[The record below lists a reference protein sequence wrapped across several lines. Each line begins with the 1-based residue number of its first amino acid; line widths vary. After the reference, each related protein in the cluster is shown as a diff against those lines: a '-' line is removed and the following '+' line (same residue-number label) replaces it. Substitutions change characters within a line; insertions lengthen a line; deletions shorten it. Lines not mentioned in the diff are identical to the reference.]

1 MPATAYIDSSALL
14 KLVVREAETPAL
26 EAYLAGC
33 DGVVASRLVVVEC
46 LRAARRASHVRLL
59 QTVQQVLEA
68 VYLLEIT
75 PAILEEAAMAGP
87 PLLRPLDAIHLATA
101 LSIDDPELAVIVY
114 DERLAEAARAAG
126 LTVVQP
132 GSG

>member
-1 MPATAYIDSSALL
+1 L
-14 KLVVREAETPAL
+14 KLVIREAETSAL
-26 EAYLAGC
+26 EAYLAQC

-46 LRAARRASHVRLL
+46 LRAARRAAHVRLL
-59 QTVQQVLEA
+59 QTVRQVLEA

-75 PAILEEAAMAGP
+75 PAILEQAAMAGS
-87 PLLRPLDAIHLATA
+87 PLLRTLDAIHLATA

-114 DERLAEAARAAG
+114 DERLAKAARAAG

-132 GSG
+132 GIA

>member
-1 MPATAYIDSSALL
+1 VPATAYIDSSALL

-33 DGVVASRLVVVEC
+33 DGVVVSRLAVVEC
-46 LRAARRASHVRLL
+46 LRAARRASRARLL
-59 QTVQQVLEA
+59 QSVEQVLEA

-75 PAILEEAAMAGP
+75 PAILERAASAGS
-87 PLLRPLDAIHLATA
+87 PLLRTLDAIHLATA
-101 LSIDDPELAVIVY
+101 LSVDDDELAVIVY
-114 DERLAEAARAAG
+114 DERLADAARAAG

-132 GSG
+132 GIA

>member
-1 MPATAYIDSSALL
+1 VSATAYIDSSALL

-26 EAYLAGC
+26 GAYLARC
-33 DGVVASRLVVVEC
+33 DGMVASRLVVVEC
-46 LRAARRASHVRLL
+46 LRAARRASRARLL
-59 QTVQQVLEA
+59 QTVEEVLEA

-75 PAILEEAAMAGP
+75 PAILEEAAMAGS
-87 PLLRPLDAIHLATA
+87 PLLRTLDAIHLATA

-114 DERLAEAARAAG
+114 DERLAKAARAAG

-132 GSG
+132 GIA